1 MFDNTSAWGP
11 GKAGMNVKF
20 IGESLERTKSGDSK
34 ITPYIF
40 AEAEKLIDSYRDVLK
55 ESHITKA
62 KCLCWGFKSV
72 EDYKRTFLANVLMD
86 YKIWEISDAE
96 FEKLCKAIEQN
107 NPEWL
112 SFFLDDAKRRKNCL
126 KVSV

>member
-20 IGESLERTKSGDSK
+20 IGDSIERANGGYSK
-34 ITPYIF
+34 IFPLIF
-40 AEAEKLIDSYRDVLK
+40 AEAEKLINSYRDVLD
-55 ESHITKA
+55 EEHITKA
-62 KCLCWGFKSV
+62 NCLCWGLKSV
-72 EDYKRTFLANVLMD
+72 EEYKHSFLVNVLMD

-96 FEKLCKAIEQN
+96 YEKLCKAIEQN

-112 SFFLDDAKRRKNCL
+112 SRFLNDAERRKNRI